1 MYQRYYAEHLTGATC
16 GVQILSFVPL
26 VFCQTFQQ
34 IHWIRELLRVR
45 DQPWQE
51 TGLGKDRQTKM
62 GVRGGGKAMRWCCG
76 MIVKLGRELK
86 RRPRFVQLLLV
97 AVLIVTFLLHQFIL
111 LAQVYRQYIL
121 AVLVPEPPL
130 PVQRRPTETDLR
142 VDSQDHPRVLCLIVT
157 SPKYHEGR
165 AKHVAVTWATHCTQA
180 IFLTTSPDHRLP
192 HVLLTPGAVT
202 YDQLWS
208 KVVQGFEWAYEHQ
221 SEFDWVVK
229 ADDDTFLVVENLQAA
244 VRTLDPNQPQAT
256 GVHLH
261 TWETGSTYLNG
272 GAGYVLSRGAVTKLV
287 EDGLKANQCHGHLQL
302 GTKEDVNMAL
312 CLSYLGVVLLDSRDS
327 LGRQR
332 FHVYPPMELIDPRQ
346 ADNLRHLWLKQ
357 ISVFPYKFGYSELS
371 DEVISFHYID
381 AHTMYCLYYLIY
393 YVNPALTPG
402 RSRNT
407 FPSPPPIHDVL
418 PSQSAT
424 PRQWSPPFSIPRLL
438 LQP

>member
-312 CLSYLGVVLLDSRDS
+312 CLSYLGLLRAERR
-327 LGRQR
+327 GHQ
-332 FHVYPPMELIDPRQ
+332 
-346 ADNLRHLWLKQ
+346 
-357 ISVFPYKFGYSELS
+357 FP
-371 DEVISFHYID
+371 
-381 AHTMYCLYYLIY
+381 LYRR
-393 YVNPALTPG
+393 P
-402 RSRNT
+402 
-407 FPSPPPIHDVL
+407 HHVL
-418 PSQSAT
+418 PLLPHLLRQSCSDTRSLSQHLPQSSANPRCPAFTISYPTTMVSTLFYSTT
-424 PRQWSPPFSIPRLL
+424 PTSTISHFTTPVSTLCSLMTASPSSIP
-438 LQP
+438 